1 MRTKQEKRDYM
12 KAYRTRD
19 YVKTKLHEYY
29 VTNKMHWGE
38 ITKAK
43 KNNWGGARQESQV
56 IKDLHEKWAIKNGY
70 RDNDNLHAAN
80 TERFIE
86 DAKK

>member
-1 MRTKQEKRDYM
+1 MRTKQEKRHYM

-19 YVKTKLHEYY
+19 YVKVKLHEYY

-56 IKDLHEKWAIKNGY
+56 IKDLHEEWAIKNGY
-70 RDNDNLHAAN
+70 RDNDNLHATN
-80 TERFIE
+80 TERFVNYE
-86 DAKK
+86 K